1 MLTLFTDSDTDI
13 TKQKADELGFKL
25 ISMPYTIDGQ
35 LVYPY
40 EDWDTFDAH
49 TFYGKLRSGVLP
61 TTSSISEERYIKYFE
76 PEFEKGNDIF
86 YVHFSRAMTTTFN
99 AMDSAVAK
107 LQAKYPERKFYE
119 VDTKAITIL
128 SYLII
133 LEIADLF
140 KSGKSPEEVIKWA
153 DQEINHYAVY
163 FFADDLKFFAHS
175 GRVSGLAGTMG
186 TLLGI
191 RPIIHIDT
199 SGKMVNVDKVKGRM
213 KAVSYLVDKLLELG
227 DHPEKYR
234 IVLASADSPALIDAM
249 KNMLHE
255 KLGADLQLEIVDV
268 NPTAGS
274 HCGPDT
280 VGIAF
285 HSKTR

>member
-76 PEFEKGNDIF
+76 PEFENGNDIF

-107 LQAKYPERKFYE
+107 L
-119 VDTKAITIL
+119 KA
-128 SYLII
+128 
-133 LEIADLF
+133 
-140 KSGKSPEEVIKWA
+140 KSP
-153 DQEINHYAVY
+153 
-163 FFADDLKFFAHS
+163 
-175 GRVSGLAGTMG
+175 
-186 TLLGI
+186 
-191 RPIIHIDT
+191 
-199 SGKMVNVDKVKGRM
+199 
-213 KAVSYLVDKLLELG
+213 
-227 DHPEKYR
+227 
-234 IVLASADSPALIDAM
+234 
-249 KNMLHE
+249 
-255 KLGADLQLEIVDV
+255 
-268 NPTAGS
+268 
-274 HCGPDT
+274 
-280 VGIAF
+280 
-285 HSKTR
+285 

>member
-1 MLTLFTDSDTDI
+1 MLTLFTDSDTDT
-13 TKQKADELGFKL
+13 TKKKAEELGYKL
-25 ISMPYTIDGQ
+25 ISMPYTIGDK

-40 EDWDTFDAH
+40 EDWEEFNAH
-49 TFYGKLRSGVLP
+49 EFYQSLREGTLP
-61 TTSSISEERYIKYFE
+61 TTSSISEERYVQYFE
-76 PEFEKGNDIF
+76 PEFKKGNDIF

-99 AMDSAVAK
+99 AMDAAVEK
-107 LQAKYPERKFYE
+107 LLKKYPERKFYA

-128 SYLII
+128 SLM
-133 LEIADLF
+133 LVEEIAEMF
-140 KSGKSPEEVIKWA
+140 KNGAKPEEVIDWA
-153 DQEINHYAVY
+153 EREVGHRAVY

-191 RPIIHIDT
+191 RPIIHIDEE
-199 SGKMVNVDKVKGRM
+199 GKMVNVDKVKGRM
-213 KAVSYLVDKLLELG
+213 SAVKYLVDKLEEIG
-227 DHPEKYR
+227 DEPEKHR
-234 IVLASADSPALIDAM
+234 IILASADAPLLTDLA
-249 KNMLHE
+249 KKMLTE
-255 KLGADLQLEIVDV
+255 KYGEGLDIEVVDV

-285 HSKTR
+285 RSKKR